1 MYKGSNCDRK
11 SQLSEIL
18 TEPLNPRDWQN
29 SSSREKIYML
39 YSKIAYWCAIWNGHK
54 TFTMCAIVYR
64 SMRQIPNIP
73 NIEVK
78 KWVQTQI
85 SNPYIFVTIDYIIWS
100 DDLAEIIVWY
110 IWGISHR
117 VAEIYKD

>member
-1 MYKGSNCDRK
+1 MELTRV
-11 SQLSEIL
+11 LFFVVRLREIEEHRSL
-18 TEPLNPRDWQN
+18 FKYRQN
-29 SSSREKIYML
+29 SSSREKIYIL

-100 DDLAEIIVWY
+100 DDLSEIIVWY